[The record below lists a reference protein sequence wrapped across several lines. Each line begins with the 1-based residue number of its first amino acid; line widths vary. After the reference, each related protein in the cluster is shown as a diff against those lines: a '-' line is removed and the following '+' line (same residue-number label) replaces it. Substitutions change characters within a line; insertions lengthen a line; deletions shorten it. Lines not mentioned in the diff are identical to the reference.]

1 MKCKVDYLQA
11 ADIDLG
17 AAKETAR
24 LCASHAGKAR
34 PVQCDVADDAAQ
46 EALFAE
52 HLRLHGGIDVAVLNA
67 GIYERGSS
75 PSFLNTCMFLTCRTP
90 SLCLKKTA
98 KSEFSHCC

>member
-1 MKCKVDYLQA
+1 MCDLQIHVMQA

-24 LCASHAGKAR
+24 LCASHAGQAR

-52 HLRLHGGIDVAVLNA
+52 HIRLHEGVDVAVLNA
-67 GIYERGSS
+67 GIYERGNS
-75 PSFLNTCMFLTCRTP
+75 PTWRHACLPDSKLTHV
-90 SLCLKKTA
+90 LG
-98 KSEFSHCC
+98 